1 MRIGLADLEPE
12 IAQKLADKINAPVP
26 DYLRDNIQWS
36 GMPFQIGW
44 NDKGIQVKEKRQPSE
59 LERRG
64 YTSRR
69 IRRRKEKKSRQS
81 RNVAILWFL
90 CLGLFSFSLN
100 LSSLPSLALFLM
112 VWLGGSAIFMGLSR
126 FLLPIDPKNMIS
138 QEEMQAVIPLLKL
151 DRIEHL
157 YVDIIL
163 QISSMDETKE
173 QSKSLRET
181 LSHINQL
188 LGTSRQLAQMKTSI
202 IPLLD
207 NNQIYDLAGE
217 RINLQKRLEAA
228 QDNTAREALEQ
239 SLKICDE
246 RISSIRSLKTG
257 VERIEAQQEAI
268 LQAMASAR
276 LSITRF
282 QAIPQLETD
291 EKVRS
296 LSDTADQIR
305 LYASAAQKTAVEIQE
320 LRHQ

>member
-12 IAQKLADKINAPVP
+12 IAQKLADKINAPVT

-64 YTSRR
+64 YTSRK

-100 LSSLPSLALFLM
+100 PSSLPSLALFLM
-112 VWLGGSAIFMGLSR
+112 AWLGGSAIFMGLSR
-126 FLLPIDPKNMIS
+126 FLLPLDPKRMIS
-138 QEEMQAVIPLLKL
+138 QVEMQAAIPLMKL

-163 QISSMDETKE
+163 QIASMDETKE

-188 LGTSRQLAQMKTSI
+188 LGTSRQLALMKTSI
-202 IPLLD
+202 VPLLE

-228 QDNTAREALEQ
+228 QDHTAREALEQ

-305 LYASAAQKTAVEIQE
+305 LYAAAAQQTAVEIQE